1 MTECKCYPLIFET
14 NLKTLVW
21 GTERWV
27 VSGVTGSESVVAN
40 GSLKGKTLTD
50 VVNGDAE
57 AMLGAA
63 VVSKYGS
70 QLPLLAK
77 IIDAR
82 QDLSIQVHPN
92 DEMAK
97 REHGKMG
104 KSEMWYIIDADPG
117 ARLLVGFS
125 RSISAEE
132 YRQRVADGTI
142 TEVLASHPVKS
153 GDVFYLPAG
162 RVHAIGGGIRLAE
175 IQQSSDVTYRIYDY
189 GRLGLDGKP
198 RELHTDLAAQAINF
212 TVQPD
217 YLTHYPHDKDAVNKV
232 LDTPYF
238 RINQM
243 TISAPL
249 SRNLMAEKSFVIVVS
264 MSGGCRVTLHDGGE
278 YVDLPPFTS
287 CFIPAIAAA
296 YDVSPLDASQPA
308 QVLEAMI

>member
-1 MTECKCYPLIFET
+1 MRESKYYPLMFET

-21 GTERWV
+21 GTEQWV
-27 VSGVTGSESVVAN
+27 VSGVPGSESVVAN
-40 GSLKGKTLTD
+40 GNFKGMSLTD

-57 AMLGAA
+57 GMLGAA
-63 VVSKYGS
+63 VVGRYGS
-70 QLPLLAK
+70 TLPLLAK

-92 DEMAK
+92 DEMAQ

-104 KSEMWYIIDADPG
+104 KSEMWYIMDADPG

-125 RSISAEE
+125 RSVTADE
-132 YRQRVADGTI
+132 YRRRVADGTI
-142 TEVLASHPVKS
+142 TEVLASHPVKP

-212 TVQPD
+212 AVEPD
-217 YLTHYPHDKDAVNKV
+217 YLTHYSHDKDTVNKV

-238 RINQM
+238 RINEM

-249 SRNLMAEKSFVIVVS
+249 SRDLMAEKSFVILVC
-264 MSGGCRVTLHDGGE
+264 MGGGCRVTLRDGGAS
-278 YVDLPPFTS
+278 VDLPPFSS
-287 CFIPAIAAA
+287 CFIPAAAA
-296 YDVSPLDASQPA
+296 AFDIAPLDALQPA
-308 QVLEAMI
+308 QVLEALI